1 MDNRGVVVDT
11 SYTKPSSGIRLVPAA
26 FLIWSVSAISG
37 LVAYLVAFWPSKSSP
52 KVTSPPG
59 RASTLSRLPRGSETF
74 VLGDGS
80 EAIVPVYLP
89 AAPR

>member
-1 MDNRGVVVDT
+1 
-11 SYTKPSSGIRLVPAA
+11 
-26 FLIWSVSAISG
+26 
-37 LVAYLVAFWPSKSSP
+37 
-52 KVTSPPG
+52 VTSPPG